1 MSYNRSFGKSLPNW
15 VGCVW
20 EKYSN
25 RIYKLCRSKC
35 ATKAEADDLF
45 QEVALKFCQNANVL
59 NNGTYLYPWLET
71 VLLHCHYS
79 EYRRRDGGRVIPVST
94 LCETSAAYDELNLK
108 LESMRED
115 KISEE
120 ALQNEFAIL
129 LNELSPLERMIVD
142 LSVIGGFNVREIS
155 RLIGLSKSN
164 IVCRRVEAFKKM
176 REKMLGQQKCIKNL
190 TGRTASLREIIE
202 CAS

>member
-1 MSYNRSFGKSLPNW
+1 MSHNRSFGKSLPNW
-15 VGCVW
+15 VGSVW
-20 EKYSN
+20 EKYSK

-35 ATKAEADDLF
+35 TTKAEADDLF

-79 EYRRRDGGRVIPVST
+79 EYRRMDGVRVIPIST
-94 LCETSAAYDELNLK
+94 VQETSAIYDELNLK
-108 LESMRED
+108 LHSMRED
-115 KISEE
+115 EINEE
-120 ALQNEFAIL
+120 AIGNEFEIL
-129 LNELSPLERMIVD
+129 LNELTPLERMIVE
-142 LSVIGGFNVREIS
+142 LSVTGGFNVREIS

-164 IVCRRVEAFKKM
+164 IVSRRMEAFKKM
-176 REKMLGQQKCIKNL
+176 HVKMLGQQESIKRM

-202 CAS
+202 CTS